1 MKRTFSLLMVLCL
14 LCSVL
19 AVNVFAADSVHFG
32 TSVSKSSVETG
43 ETITVTVSTSEITDG
58 RTIYAKLNYD
68 NSLLEY
74 VSHSANHG
82 GDSNNTGSAV
92 LVVVEKSNP
101 TTMSGTLMTVTFKA
115 KAAGTASFS
124 LSGCEATYGLNEIK
138 TYPSSASGA
147 SVTITAPHVC
157 APVAVPAQAA
167 TCEADGYEAHYK
179 CECGKLYADAAG
191 TTPISAATP
200 IPAKGHAWDNGKI
213 TTEPTCENEGVKT
226 FTCQNDA
233 SHTKT
238 EAVAALGHAWDAGK
252 VTTPATCTED
262 GVMTYTCQN
271 DASHTKTEPIKA
283 GHKLSGWKTDANN
296 HWKVCEVEGC
306 GVIVEKG
313 AHNMKTIDGSKDK
326 QCTVCGLQVKAPVD
340 PTLDNQPKTGDIYAE
355 MAMFAGVA
363 ALAVGAVIF
372 AKRKARD

>member
-92 LVVVEKSNP
+92 LVVVEKSSP
-101 TTMSGTLMTVTFKA
+101 STMSGTLLTVTFKA

-238 EAVAALGHAWDAGK
+238 E
-252 VTTPATCTED
+252 
-262 GVMTYTCQN
+262 
-271 DASHTKTEPIKA
+271 PIKA

-296 HWKVCEVEGC
+296 HWKVCKVEGC

-313 AHNMKTIDGSKDK
+313 AHNMKTFDGSKDK
-326 QCTVCGLQVKAPVD
+326 QCTVCGYRVEAPSGGD
-340 PTLDNQPKTGDIYAE
+340 STLDDQPKTGDIYAE

-363 ALAVGAVIF
+363 ALAVAAVVIG
-372 AKRKARD
+372 KRKARD